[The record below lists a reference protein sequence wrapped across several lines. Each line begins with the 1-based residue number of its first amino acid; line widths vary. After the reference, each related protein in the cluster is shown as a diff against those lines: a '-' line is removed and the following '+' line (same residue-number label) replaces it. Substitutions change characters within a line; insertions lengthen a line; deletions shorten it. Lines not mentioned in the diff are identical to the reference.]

1 MNYSETA
8 TVSGEQISKDVS
20 SLLQG
25 KVQQSAIDSSVQV
38 LAAASNTAYGAN
50 GSIASLIF
58 YMKCQC
64 VVSGGKTFNGSA
76 WGISFPGG
84 GALMGDVYTSD
95 INALYANTVSF
106 TLICTLVYT
115 TFIFN
120 DANGNALGSFQAGS
134 ISTVT
139 GTGGGSGSWS

>member
-1 MNYSETA
+1 MDYSETA

-25 KVQQSAIDSSVQV
+25 KVQQSSIDSSVQV
-38 LAAASNTAYGAN
+38 LASSNTAYGAN

-64 VVSGGKTFNGSA
+64 TINGGKTFNGSA
-76 WGISFPGG
+76 WGVSFPGG
-84 GALMGDVYTSD
+84 GALFGDVYTSD

-106 TLICTLVYT
+106 TLVCTPVYT

-120 DANGNALGSFQAGS
+120 DVNGNALGSFQAGS
-134 ISTVT
+134 ISTVS

>member
-1 MNYSETA
+1 MDYSETA

-25 KVQQSAIDSSVQV
+25 KVQQSSIDSSVQV
-38 LAAASNTAYGAN
+38 LASSNTAYGAN

-64 VVSGGKTFNGSA
+64 TINGGKTFNGSA
-76 WGISFPGG
+76 WGVSFPGG
-84 GALMGDVYTSD
+84 GALFGDVYTND

-106 TLICTLVYT
+106 TLVCTPVYT

-120 DANGNALGSFQAGS
+120 DVNGNALGSFQAGS
-134 ISTVT
+134 ISTVS

>member
-1 MNYSETA
+1 MDYSETV
-8 TVSGEQISKDVS
+8 TVNGEQISKDVS

-25 KVQQSAIDSSVQV
+25 KVQQSSIDSSVQV
-38 LAAASNTAYGAN
+38 LASSNTAYSAN
-50 GSIASLIF
+50 GSVASLIF

-64 VVSGGKTFNGSA
+64 TIKGGKTFNGSA
-76 WGISFPGG
+76 WGVSFPGG
-84 GALMGDVYTSD
+84 GALFGDVYTND

-106 TLICTLVYT
+106 TLVCTPVYT

-120 DANGNALGSFQAGS
+120 DVNGNALGSFQAGS
-134 ISTVT
+134 ISTVS

>member
-1 MNYSETA
+1 MNSSETA
-8 TVSGEQISKDVS
+8 TVSGEQISNDVS

-38 LAAASNTAYGAN
+38 LASTTTAYPAT
-50 GSIASLIF
+50 GSVASLIF

-64 VVSGGKTFNGSA
+64 TITGGKTFNGSA

-84 GALMGDVYTSD
+84 GALFGDVYTSD

-106 TLICTLVYT
+106 TLVCTPVYT

-120 DANGNALGSFQAGS
+120 DVNGNALGSFQAGS
-134 ISTVT
+134 ISTVS